1 MRAVWIVLICL
12 GALALILLL
21 ASYIV
26 MRYACRRGH
35 ALGTDLDKELRHS
48 SFRHYKDDIVRVQ
61 QWLKEQPVQEVFVTS
76 YDGLR
81 LRARYIP
88 CENARATLLLFHGW
102 RSYPELD
109 FGAAL
114 TFYQSFGVN
123 ILLPDERAQGESEGK
138 FITFGVRERH
148 DVHTWVQWCAER
160 SGAAFPLLLG
170 GVSMGATTVLMAC
183 GEPFAGNVRGVI
195 ADCGFTS
202 PWDIIGKCGRD
213 FHVPSWLLLP
223 PVDLQASLFAGFSL
237 REYSTLDAMK
247 TTKIP
252 TFLAHGE
259 KDTFVPCEMSK
270 RNYAACAAK
279 DKTLLLTPEAGHGQ
293 SYLKQTERYQ
303 NAVRAFLGRCLGG

>member
-1 MRAVWIVLICL
+1 MMTALWIVLGLAAVCL
-12 GALALILLL
+12 LGGCAAVLAC
-21 ASYIV
+21 S
-26 MRYACRRGH
+26 RGRC
-35 ALGTDLDKELRHS
+35 ATEAEI
-48 SFRHYKDDIVRVQ
+48 DDY
-61 QWLKEQPVQEVFVTS
+61 LKPYPIHDEAMAAQRFVLEQEPEQLYVES
-76 YDGLR
+76 YDGKRLHAQLLR
-81 LRARYIP
+81 T
-88 CENARATLLLFHGW
+88 ENAAGTILLFHGY
-102 RSYPELD
+102 RSSWNVDFSASLLFYRSLGYNLLLVDQRAHQDSEGTFLT
-109 FGAAL
+109 FGAK
-114 TFYQSFGVN
+114 
-123 ILLPDERAQGESEGK
+123 ERY
-138 FITFGVRERH
+138 
-148 DVHTWVQWCAER
+148 DVISWVTYLGQML
-160 SGAAFPLLLG
+160 GQTHPLFLG
-170 GVSMGATTVLMAC
+170 GLSMGATTVLLASC
-183 GEPFAGNVRGVI
+183 FEFPANVRGVI

-223 PVDLQASLFAGFSL
+223 LVDLQTSLFAGFSL
-237 REYSTLDAMK
+237 KEYSTLDAMK